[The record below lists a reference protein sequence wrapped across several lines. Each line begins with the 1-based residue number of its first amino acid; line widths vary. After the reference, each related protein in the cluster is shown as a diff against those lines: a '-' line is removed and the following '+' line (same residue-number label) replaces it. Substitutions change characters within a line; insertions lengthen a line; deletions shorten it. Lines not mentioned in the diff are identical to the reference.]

1 VLYGVKIMNDCLH
14 LNIVLVTEKPQD
26 NKGNI
31 GIEKKFVECADCKTI
46 LPIHTITQEVR
57 IIPLL

>member
-1 VLYGVKIMNDCLH
+1 MNDCLH